1 MINHVVVIAVLMLS
15 YIAYRT
21 YKDVFPIVRDS
32 LGPKYHYCEMYGD
45 PLMMPDD
52 ERYYLRHSI
61 VLSKMAAK
69 ALMDS
74 SKREIGEDCW
84 FVPVDY
90 RTPLLEM
97 DEDME
102 LAFRFTY
109 SNVEGFIDSPQY
121 VGVVELAL
129 EGNILNVK
137 GFEHNGKT
145 YGIAYEA
152 KVKDSCPSLFA
163 VVIQDDNYRKLEI
176 IEDPR
181 RSTVFKVYN
190 HRYLIGSDV

>member
-1 MINHVVVIAVLMLS
+1 MNSYVGVISVLMLS
-15 YIAYRT
+15 YVVYRT
-21 YKDVFPIVRDS
+21 YKDVIPFVRDS
-32 LGPKYHYCEMYGD
+32 LGPKYHFCEIYGD

-61 VLSKMAAK
+61 VLSKMAVK

-74 SKREIGEDCW
+74 NKREIGEDCW

-109 SNVEGFIDSPQY
+109 DNVEGFIDSPQY
-121 VGVVELAL
+121 VGVIELAL
-129 EGNILNVK
+129 EGNILNVE

-145 YGIAYEA
+145 YGIAYES
-152 KVKDSCPSLFA
+152 VEKDRRSLYA
-163 VVIQDDNYRKLEI
+163 VVIQNETYRKLEI

-181 RSTVFKVYN
+181 RGAVFKVYN
-190 HRYLIGSDV
+190 HRYLIGSGV